1 MNQQKI
7 EKGIPEMNEAFF
19 RSVFENSTD
28 AFLLLE
34 NNVFTD
40 CNQAAVKMLNASSK
54 EQVLSTHPSQ
64 LSPEF
69 QPDGKPSAEK
79 AEEMIQTAIRNGSHR
94 FEWIHRR
101 MNGEEFLVE
110 VLLTSVPM
118 GNKNIIH
125 TAWRE
130 ITERK
135 KAEDELKRSIN
146 FTNAL
151 LDAIPTPVF
160 YKDKE
165 GRYQGCNRA
174 FTEIMGKTAEEIRNK
189 TVHQLWP
196 SENADLYHQKDLE
209 LIHNPQHQVYEAATK
224 DKDGNTRPVIFAKD
238 VFFDEGGKVA
248 GLVGSFLDIT
258 EQKQAQEILRTS
270 EERYQAIFNASPV
283 MFWLKDTKNNMV
295 QINQAAAAF
304 ENVKAEEMAGR
315 SSYDVY
321 PREQA
326 EAFYQDDL
334 QVIQSGK
341 PKLGIVEKHTSPG
354 SGKTTWLETGKV
366 PIRSNTGEIT
376 GVLAFAVDITER
388 EKAAEELRRIQTTV
402 ETAPDFIAMAT
413 PDGTGVY
420 INPAGLAMIGY
431 TAEEFYAGMKIAAVQ
446 PDIPPQ
452 VFETVMREGIWRGES
467 EFVKKDGSRFPI
479 SQAISAYKDKQ
490 GQVQQ
495 IITIARD
502 ITEQK
507 KAEKLLQQSEEN
519 LSSAL
524 RVANMGHWE
533 FDIATQLFTFNDQYY
548 SLHGTTA
555 QEVGGY
561 QMSVQRFAQE
571 FVHPEDA
578 VTVGLSTQ
586 QAIET
591 TDPNFQT
598 QIEARILH
606 KDGEPRWVTVWF
618 SVEKDERGRTVKL
631 HGVNQDITSRKQA
644 EQSVRESEERF
655 RRFTEATIEG
665 LVFHEQGRIIDVNPS
680 AVTIFGYSDVQE
692 LVDRNLLEFIVPELH
707 ELVLQKM
714 QSETVLPYEIQGIHK
729 DGTIFPVETSTR
741 TYTLGNHTIRISSIR
756 DITERKKAE
765 GELLRLKN
773 AIEQTGDGIA
783 LADLSG
789 NVTYANP
796 AWAEMHGY
804 TPGEI
809 LGKSLSIFHTK
820 EQLEREVLPF
830 NKTAM
835 EVGFNSDEI
844 GHVRKDG
851 ATFPTLMTG
860 AVQKDQNGAPVG
872 LIGTA
877 RDITERK
884 QAEQALRENQQI
896 LQAVMDNIPQL
907 IFWKDSDLKY
917 LGCNQNFAKAAGVE
931 SPADIVGKSDYDLAW
946 KKEEA
951 DAFRQDDMEVISSGQ
966 PKYHIIEPQLQADG
980 KQTWADTNK
989 IPMLNAAGEIVGVL
1003 GTYEDITE
1011 RKQAEANLQRRV
1023 EIETLL
1029 TTISSNFVTASVH
1042 NMDEQI
1048 NQALELL
1055 GKFADT
1061 DRSYL
1066 FMIADNGLTMDN
1078 THEWCAAGIE
1088 SHINNLKDLPV
1099 DTFPWL
1105 MERLKKFE
1113 VVSVPLVAGLPAEA
1127 GAEKAEFQAE
1137 DIQSIIV
1144 VPIVYQNKLGG
1155 FMGFDAVSRQRTWEA
1170 DTVTV
1175 LRTSGE
1181 TFITTIERIRLQ
1193 KEVEAAFE
1201 RRGYQAQVITEI
1213 SQEVAAATELNELFE
1228 RVVNLTKERLGY
1240 YHTQLLRYDP
1250 AQDAVTL
1257 IRGYGET
1264 GQKMLEAG
1272 HKMPMGSGLIGTAA
1286 ATGETLIR
1294 STLAE
1299 DLTWQPNPLLPDTKG
1314 EIAVPIKWQDNVLGV
1329 LDVQSNEAGALTEDD
1344 RLLLESLC
1352 GQIAVAIHST
1362 ELLEELRTSRERY
1375 ELSVAGSNDGL
1386 WDWDMVSNNIYFS
1399 PRWKEMIGYGEDEL
1413 NNGFADFESLLHP
1426 DDHDRVLAYVND
1438 YLTGKIPSYDTEFR
1452 FQHKDGSYRWIRARG
1467 VVVRNAA
1474 GVPMRMA
1481 GSHTDITEQRKAQE
1495 DMAERL
1501 EEINRLYRSMSHE
1514 GWKTYRATTDLPAGF
1529 MFDQTGVKPLEDIIP
1544 ARESFANVPMK
1555 VLGGEVVGNLAV
1567 AEDPQRPMSED
1578 DLQFLQQVS
1587 EQIALALESARLSA
1601 QTQSA
1606 LAQTEKLSEAGL
1618 RFTRAADLQ
1627 ELVQIAVDTLG
1638 IKQINRAVLETFN
1651 YNSASEVV
1659 GMDVIANWWS
1669 GTGREPTA
1677 VNTHYTPES
1686 LPILKLFITPEPL
1699 FIADSFHDERID
1711 EVSMQVVRLLNVH
1724 AVAVLP
1730 LFLADRQIGVLLLES
1745 EEIHEFNQDEIR
1757 VFSAMGPLISTVL
1770 ENRRQFERARQQA
1783 EREGLLN
1790 VISQKIQSATSVEA
1804 VLQIAA
1810 RELGH
1815 ALGAPM
1821 TIAQLSMKDK
1831 K

>member
-7 EKGIPEMNEAFF
+7 EKGIPQMNEAFF

-34 NNVFTD
+34 NKVFTD
-40 CNQAAVKMLNASSK
+40 CNQAAVKMLNAGSR
-54 EQVLSTHPSQ
+54 EQVLSTHPSL

-69 QPDGKPSAEK
+69 QPDGKPSAKK

-101 MNGEEFLVE
+101 VTGEDFPVE
-110 VLLTSVPM
+110 VLLTSIQM
-118 GNKNIIH
+118 GNKTIIH
-125 TAWRE
+125 TVWRE

-420 INPAGLAMIGY
+420 INPAGLEMIGY

-446 PDIPPQ
+446 PDIPPE

-467 EFVKKDGSRFPI
+467 EFVKKNGSRFPI

-495 IITIARD
+495 IITIAHD

-507 KAEKLLQQSEEN
+507 KAEELIRQ
-519 LSSAL
+519 
-524 RVANMGHWE
+524 
-533 FDIATQLFTFNDQYY
+533 
-548 SLHGTTA
+548 
-555 QEVGGY
+555 
-561 QMSVQRFAQE
+561 
-571 FVHPEDA
+571 
-578 VTVGLSTQ
+578 
-586 QAIET
+586 
-591 TDPNFQT
+591 
-598 QIEARILH
+598 
-606 KDGEPRWVTVWF
+606 
-618 SVEKDERGRTVKL
+618 
-631 HGVNQDITSRKQA
+631 
-644 EQSVRESEERF
+644 SEERF

-665 LVFHEQGRIIDVNPS
+665 LVFHEQGKIIDVNPS

-692 LVDRNLLEFIVPELH
+692 LVGRNLLEFIVPELH

-741 TYTLGNHTIRISSIR
+741 VYTLGNHTIRASSIR
-756 DITERKKAE
+756 DITDRKKAE
-765 GELLRLKN
+765 EELLRLKN

-820 EQLEREVLPF
+820 EQLEQEVLPF
-830 NKTAM
+830 NKAAM

-851 ATFPTLMTG
+851 VTFPTLMTV

-884 QAEQALRENQQI
+884 QVEQVLRENQQI

-907 IFWKDSDLKY
+907 IFWKDSNLIY
-917 LGCNQNFAKAAGVE
+917 LGCNQNFAKAAGVG
-931 SPADIVGKSDYDLAW
+931 SPAEIVGKSDYDLAW

-951 DAFRQDDMEVISSGQ
+951 DAFRQDDMEVMSSGQ

-980 KQTWADTNK
+980 RQTWADTNK
-989 IPMLNAAGEIVGVL
+989 IPMLNAAGKIVGVL

-1023 EIETLL
+1023 EVETLL

-1066 FMIADNGLTMDN
+1066 FMIAENGLTMNN
-1078 THEWCAAGIE
+1078 THEWCAEGIE
-1088 SHINNLKDLPV
+1088 SHINNLKGLPV

-1113 VVSVPLVAGLPAEA
+1113 VVNVPLVAGLPAEA

-1144 VPIVYQNKLGG
+1144 VPIVYQNKLSG
-1155 FMGFDAVSRQRTWEA
+1155 FMGFDAVSRQRAWEA

-1250 AQDAVTL
+1250 VQDAVTL

-1294 STLAE
+1294 STLTE

-1386 WDWDMVSNNIYFS
+1386 WDWDMVTNNIYFS

-1438 YLTGKIPSYDTEFR
+1438 YVTGKIPHYDTEFR
-1452 FQHKDGSYRWIRARG
+1452 FLHKDGSYRWIRARG

-1474 GVPMRMA
+1474 GVPLRMA

-1514 GWKTYRATTDLPAGF
+1514 GWKTYRATADLPAGF
-1529 MFDQTGVKPLEDIIP
+1529 MFDQTGVKPLEDAIP
-1544 ARESFANVPMK
+1544 AKDSFANVPMK

-1567 AEDPQRPMSED
+1567 ADDPQRPMSQD

-1618 RFTRAADLQ
+1618 RFTRATDLQ
-1627 ELVQIAVDTLG
+1627 ELVQIAVETLG
-1638 IKQINRAVLETFN
+1638 ITQINRAVLETFS
-1651 YNSASEVV
+1651 YNSADEVV

-1686 LPILKLFITPEPL
+1686 LPILKLFITPEPM
-1699 FIADSFHDERID
+1699 FIANAFHDERID